1 MGAEWQAF
9 LQALTVVAV
18 VASAV
23 LLAVLQLTARR
34 WRGASLKEAAAAS
47 PVAELLVPL
56 LGGLVALMPGASWR
70 IGFLVAGGLAV
81 CGLVAHVATYLR
93 HDDTADTFDDRQVQW
108 GLPLSAAVCL
118 SLLAFSCSTADWAA
132 HVVAG
137 FSVALVFSGT
147 ARAWLLLTHL
157 DRAAG
162 AAPPLPTVSR

>member
-1 MGAEWQAF
+1 VGAEWQAF

-23 LLAVLQLTARR
+23 LLGVLQVSSRR
-34 WRGASLKEAAAAS
+34 WRGAGLKEAAAG
-47 PVAELLVPL
+47 VAVGELLVPL
-56 LGGLVALMPGASWR
+56 LGGLVALMPGVSWR

-108 GLPLSAAVCL
+108 GLPLSAALCL
-118 SLLAFSCSTADWAA
+118 SLVVFSCAPADWAA
-132 HVVAG
+132 YVVAG
-137 FSVALVFSGT
+137 LSVALVFSGT
-147 ARAWLLLTHL
+147 GRAWLLLAHL

-162 AAPPLPTVSR
+162 VPPHLPTVSR